1 MAVNTL
7 SKTQVYTIVNEIY
20 KQATGQQA
28 IRAVDTGSFIAMG
41 TTLLATGYDTVSN
54 SISQVL
60 SRTIVD
66 VPMYNR
72 KLRGLKADS
81 VRWGNMVRRISIM
94 EKSSGPM
101 ETDHREPLTDGQ
113 SVDQQTI
120 NKPKAIQVNWYGQNV
135 YEQSV
140 TIYRDQLDVAFSSEA
155 EFAAFISGVYR
166 DLRNKVEKIHEE
178 EARATLANMIGA
190 KVRSDGANVF
200 HLFDLYEAETGVSLT
215 SATYKDPDK
224 YPDFCRWAFGFIN
237 TISDLMEEY
246 SNKFHVNL
254 DAGDVI
260 DFTPKSKQK
269 LYLFA
274 PEINQISA
282 RIYST
287 TFSPEFIKYVD
298 FEKVN
303 YWQNINTPKKIIVKP
318 SYQRP
323 SDGRAVVETSSV
335 TIDNIF
341 GVLFNEDACGFT
353 TVNDWSAPASYNAK
367 GGYQNIF
374 YHFTNRPMCNCFKAF
389 CVFLLDSATTYSVSS
404 TATHA
409 TVTVTADGT
418 TITPGTDTIAQGSRV
433 VVTAAA
439 ASTYELTTFTVN
451 GTAVTS
457 PYEFYP
463 SGNIT
468 IVATGTSS

>member
-20 KQATGQQA
+20 KQATGQQG

-41 TTLLATGYDTVSN
+41 TTLLATGLDTVSN

-81 VRWGNMVRRISIM
+81 IRWGNMVRRISIM
-94 EKSSGPM
+94 EKASGPM
-101 ETDHREPLTDGQ
+101 QTDHREPLTDGQ

-155 EFAAFISGVYR
+155 EFAQFISGVYR

-200 HLFDLYEAETGVSLT
+200 YLFDLYYAETGVSLT
-215 SATYKDPDK
+215 SSTYKDPDK

-246 SNKFHVNL
+246 SNKFHINL

-269 LYLFA
+269 LYLYS

-303 YWQNINTPKKIIVKP
+303 YWQNINDPAKIIVKP

-323 SDGRAVVETSSV
+323 SDGRAVVETSSITV
-335 TIDNIF
+335 DNIF

-353 TVNDWSAPASYNAK
+353 TVNDWSAPAPFNSK

-374 YHFTNRPMCNCFKAF
+374 YHFTNRPMCNMFKAF

-409 TVTVTADGT
+409 TVTVTADGKSV
-418 TITPGTDTIAQGSRV
+418 TPGTDTIAQGSRV
-433 VVTAAA
+433 VVS
-439 ASTYELTTFTVN
+439 ASADDTYELTTFTVN

-468 IVATGTSS
+468 IVATGTK